1 MEDALLLNNEKSS
14 DEITNKKSHL
24 KKHSNKFT
32 CENLLRDEIEI
43 DNSIYK
49 YYYTTI
55 EYLKKIDKK
64 NKYLKRSNNFL
75 PKAKYN
81 FESYLSFDDDEKY
94 RYNEIVFNS
103 IKINKKPNYKYF
115 IDNNNPKKMNEIYY
129 NNINSIDNM
138 NKCFLNEDVYEANSN
153 TDQIKK
159 VNSQEDKING
169 LISNVNQPPFIPS
182 NLNKNYNLVKV
193 ENDLKEKEND
203 IERDKES
210 VSTSAKT
217 SPCISEKMGK
227 EKNFFSLNQLENTNI
242 NNKNMKILDKDN
254 YLVEMFGK
262 RGWVCILCNN
272 FNYETRVKC
281 NRCGARKKPKRFV
294 ENKIEKEMEIKEVK
308 DNREE
313 KEEKEERENM
323 EIKEMKGK
331 KEKHNKKGDWICS
344 NCKNLN
350 YSFRTVCNRC
360 RIPKVYLF
368 INNPITCQNKTNSD
382 NKNCSS
388 FCISPAFIV
397 FNNMPNI
404 IINNY
409 GNNKG
414 NNNN

>member
-1 MEDALLLNNEKSS
+1 MEDALLFNNENFG
-14 DEITNKKSHL
+14 EEMTNKKIH
-24 KKHSNKFT
+24 KKKYTNKFA
-32 CENLLRDEIEI
+32 CENIIRDEIEI
-43 DNSIYK
+43 DNNIFK

-55 EYLKKIDKK
+55 EYLKKLDKK
-64 NKYLKRSNNFL
+64 NKYLNRSNNFL
-75 PKAKYN
+75 SKTRCN
-81 FESYLSFDDDEKY
+81 FERYLSFDDDENY
-94 RYNEIVFNS
+94 NYNEIVFNP

-115 IDNNNPKKMNEIYY
+115 IDNNNQKKLNEKYD
-129 NNINSIDNM
+129 NSINSIDNM
-138 NKCFLNEDVYEANSN
+138 NKYFLNEDLYELNSN
-153 TDQIKK
+153 KEEIKK
-159 VNSQEDKING
+159 VNSQDDKIEG
-169 LISNVNQPPFIPS
+169 LINNVNQPPFIPS
-182 NLNKNYNLVKV
+182 NLNKNINLVKD

-203 IERDKES
+203 SERDKES

-217 SPCISEKMGK
+217 SPCISEKVGK
-227 EKNFFSLNQLENTNI
+227 EKNFFSLNQIDNTNI
-242 NNKNMKILDKDN
+242 NNKNMKVLDKDN

-262 RGWVCILCNN
+262 RGWVCIFCNN
-272 FNYETRVKC
+272 FNYETRIKC

-294 ENKIEKEMEIKEVK
+294 ENKIEKEMEIRDDKDEKNEKEVMEAK
-308 DNREE
+308 D
-313 KEEKEERENM
+313 
-323 EIKEMKGK
+323 MKSK
-331 KEKHNKKGDWICS
+331 KEKHNKKGDWVCS

-368 INNPITCQNKTNSD
+368 INNPITYQNKTVAD

-414 NNNN
+414 NNNNQ

>member
-1 MEDALLLNNEKSS
+1 MEDALLLNNEKFS
-14 DEITNKKSHL
+14 DEIANKKSHI
-24 KKHSNKFT
+24 KKLANKFT
-32 CENLLRDEIEI
+32 CENILRDDIEI
-43 DNSIYK
+43 DNNIFN

-55 EYLKKIDKK
+55 EYLKKLDKK
-64 NKYLKRSNNFL
+64 NKYLNRSNNFL
-75 PKAKYN
+75 SKSRFN
-81 FESYLSFDDDEKY
+81 FEQYLSFDEDEKY
-94 RYNEIVFNS
+94 KYNEIVFNS
-103 IKINKKPNYKYF
+103 IKINKKSNYKYF
-115 IDNNNPKKMNEIYY
+115 IDNNNQKKTKEIYY
-129 NNINSIDNM
+129 NGICSIDNM
-138 NKCFLNEDVYEANSN
+138 NKSFLNEDIYELNSN
-153 TDQIKK
+153 NEEIKK
-159 VNSQEDKING
+159 VNSKEEKIKG

-182 NLNKNYNLVKV
+182 NLNKNFNFAKV
-193 ENDLKEKEND
+193 ENDLKEKEVD
-203 IERDKES
+203 SEKDKES

-217 SPCISEKMGK
+217 SPCISEKAGK

-242 NNKNMKILDKDN
+242 NTKNMKILDKDN

-262 RGWVCILCNN
+262 KGWVCILCNN

-294 ENKIEKEMEIKEVK
+294 ENKIEKEIEIKEVK
-308 DNREE
+308 DDKDEKDE
-313 KEEKEERENM
+313 KEIM
-323 EIKEMKGK
+323 ETKDMKSK

-368 INNPITCQNKTNSD
+368 INNPITYQNKTIAD

-414 NNNN
+414 NNNNNN

>member
-1 MEDALLLNNEKSS
+1 MENALLFNNENIS
-14 DEITNKKSHL
+14 DEIINKKL
-24 KKHSNKFT
+24 YKKKYSNKFA
-32 CENLLRDEIEI
+32 CENVIRDELEI
-43 DNSIYK
+43 DNNIFQ

-55 EYLKKIDKK
+55 EYLKKLDKK
-64 NKYLKRSNNFL
+64 HKYLNRSKNFL
-75 PKAKYN
+75 SKSKCN
-81 FESYLSFDDDEKY
+81 FERYLSFDDDENY
-94 RYNEIVFNS
+94 NYNEIMFNS
-103 IKINKKPNYKYF
+103 INISKKPNYKYF
-115 IDNNNPKKMNEIYY
+115 NDNNNPKLLNEKFS
-129 NNINSIDNM
+129 NSIISINNM
-138 NKCFLNEDVYEANSN
+138 NKSFLNEDVYETNSN
-153 TDQIKK
+153 IEQIKK
-159 VNSQEDKING
+159 ANSQGDKIEG
-169 LISNVNQPPFIPS
+169 LINNVNQPPFIPS
-182 NLNKNYNLVKV
+182 NLSKNFNLAKI
-193 ENDLKEKEND
+193 EIDSKEKEVD
-203 IERDKES
+203 SEKDKES

-217 SPCISEKMGK
+217 SPSFSEKVGK
-227 EKNFFSLNQLENTNI
+227 EKNFFSLNQLENTGI
-242 NNKNMKILDKDN
+242 NNKNVKIIDKDN

-262 RGWVCILCNN
+262 KGWICILCNN

-281 NRCGARKKPKRFV
+281 NRCGARKKPKRFL

-308 DNREE
+308 EDKDE
-313 KEEKEERENM
+313 KEETKTM
-323 EIKEMKGK
+323 EVKDMKGK

-368 INNPITCQNKTNSD
+368 INNPITYQNKTNID

-409 GNNKG
+409 GNTKG